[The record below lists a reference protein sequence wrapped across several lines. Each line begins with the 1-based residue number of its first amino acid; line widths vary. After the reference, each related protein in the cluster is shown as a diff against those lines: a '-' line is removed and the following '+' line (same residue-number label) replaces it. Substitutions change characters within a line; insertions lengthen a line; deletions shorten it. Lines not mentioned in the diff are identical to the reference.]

1 MKTARFPLDSEDPEV
16 DASDLQDVEQR
27 LRDSEAR
34 LRLALEAIDAGVFDI
49 DLVRGTH
56 RWDRRVRELLGLM
69 PDVAP
74 TAQSWL
80 ACLHPQD
87 RHRARREFEDA
98 LGDPDH
104 DGVWHL
110 QYRVRKPHGG
120 WRWIEER
127 GKLTYGESGPARR
140 TVRLTG
146 VMFDVTG
153 RVEAAR
159 DAAGSTQRL
168 RESEERLRLAMESSS
183 LGYWDSDVVARQMVL
198 SDSAQRFFGLPG
210 HEVVAVDEL
219 LDRVHPED
227 RSRVAAAYARAL
239 DTAGD
244 GAFRQQYRIL
254 RQDGSVRWIDAMA
267 RTHFALADGRQRAMR
282 NVGVMWD
289 VTEQRQAE
297 GERTKLV
304 HELREQRRRLDVVL
318 NNASVAVFLMD
329 ERGQC
334 VYMNPAAE
342 RLTGYTLAETHGR
355 RLHDVIHHTRPDG
368 TPFPLHECPIDRA
381 FPENNQEQGEEVFV
395 HKDGSFY
402 PVAFTASP
410 IRDETART
418 VGTIIEAR
426 DIRREKETMHALR
439 EADRR
444 KDEFL
449 AMLAHELRNP
459 LAPLTNAL
467 RVLEL
472 GAGLG
477 AREQAMLAMA
487 KRQTGQLRRLVDD
500 LLEVSRISRGKIVL
514 RPGRVAVDDA
524 VRQAVESVDH
534 EISRRGHAV
543 DVRLPDAPIFV
554 RADPARLAQIL
565 ENLLNNACKYTP
577 DGGRIGV
584 AVIDQ
589 GEHVDLRITDNG
601 VGIEPDQVSRLF
613 ELFQQIDVTLDRSAG
628 GLGIGL
634 AMVKHLVSLHG
645 GRVWAES
652 GGRGLGT
659 TFTVRLPKDD
669 SASE

>member
-1 MKTARFPLDSEDPEV
+1 M
-16 DASDLQDVEQR
+16 QQR
-27 LRDSEAR
+27 LRDSQAR
-34 LRLALEAIDAGVFDI
+34 LQLALEAIDAGVFDV
-49 DLVRGTH
+49 DLVAGRH
-56 RWDRRVRELLGLM
+56 QWDRRVRELLGVM

-74 TAQSWL
+74 TAQAWL

-87 RHRARREFEDA
+87 RQRAHRAFAEA

-104 DGVWHL
+104 DGVWHQ

-120 WRWIEER
+120 WRWVEER
-127 GKLTYGESGPARR
+127 GKLAYQGSGPARR
-140 TVRLTG
+140 AVRLTG
-146 VMFDVTG
+146 VLFDVTE

-159 DAAGSTQRL
+159 EAAGGTQRL

-183 LGYWDSDVVARQMVL
+183 LGYWDSDVAAQQMVL
-198 SDSAQRFFGLPG
+198 SSSAQRFFGLEG
-210 HEVVAVDEL
+210 RDIVSLDEL
-219 LDRVHPED
+219 WARVHPED
-227 RSRVAAAYARAL
+227 RMRVEAAYAHAL

-254 RQDGSVRWIDAMA
+254 HKDGSVRWIDGMA
-267 RTHFALADGRQRAMR
+267 RTHFALVDGRQRAMR

-289 VTEQRQAE
+289 VTEQHAAE
-297 GERTKLV
+297 LERSQLV
-304 HELREQRRRLDVVL
+304 QELREQRRRLDVVL

-329 ERGQC
+329 ERGHC

-342 RLTGYTLAETHGR
+342 KLTGYALAETRGR
-355 RLHDVIHHTRPDG
+355 PLHDVIHHTRPDG
-368 TPFPLHECPIDRA
+368 RPFPLHECPIDRA

-410 IRDETART
+410 IRDEAART

-426 DIRREKETMHALR
+426 DIRREKETLHALR

-467 RVLEL
+467 RVMEL
-472 GAGLG
+472 GTGLG
-477 AREQAMLAMA
+477 EREQAMLAMA

-500 LLEVSRISRGKIVL
+500 LLEVSRISRGKIAL
-514 RPGRVAVDDA
+514 RLERVALADA
-524 VRQAVESVDH
+524 VRQAVESVEH
-534 EISRRGHAV
+534 EASTRGHAL
-543 DVRLPDAPIFV
+543 DVRLPDAPLFV
-554 RADPARLAQIL
+554 RADPTRLAQIL
-565 ENLLNNACKYTP
+565 ENLLHNACKYTP
-577 DGGRIGV
+577 DGGRIGI

-589 GEHVDLRITDNG
+589 GERVDLRVTDNG
-601 VGIEPDQVSRLF
+601 VGIEPDKLSQLF
-613 ELFQQIDVTLDRSAG
+613 ELFQQIDVTLDRAAG

-634 AMVKHLVSLHG
+634 AMVRHLVGLHG
-645 GRVWAES
+645 GQVWAES
-652 GGRGLGT
+652 GGRGQGAA
-659 TFTVRLPKDD
+659 FTVRLAKDD
-669 SASE
+669 GAP